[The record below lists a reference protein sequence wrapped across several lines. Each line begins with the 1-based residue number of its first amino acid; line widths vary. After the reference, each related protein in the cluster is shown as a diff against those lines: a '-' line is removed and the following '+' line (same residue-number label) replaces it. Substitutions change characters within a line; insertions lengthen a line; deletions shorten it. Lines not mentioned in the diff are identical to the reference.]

1 MTAIIAWL
9 LLVSFVVL
17 SGASPAH
24 RNLSPRSM
32 SVGLDR
38 NPSYTPNGPAEYLRA
53 LKKWGKD
60 IPDSLSQFTSSKG
73 QVGDL
78 DAPSVRNDREY
89 LSRVGFGTPFQYLN
103 VDLDTGSADVWVYSS
118 ETALEGLEERPI
130 WVIENST
137 TAKRVRGAV
146 WSITYGDSSSAWG
159 NVYTDHI
166 DLGGII
172 VHNAVVESAMDVS
185 PLLSA
190 EPNLN
195 GLFGLAYGLRSETTP
210 RQPTVLSTLLKQLDQ
225 HVFTVDLKYHSPDGA
240 YTFGYIDENRHIDEI
255 QYTPLKPDA
264 EFWEFN
270 FTGVHV
276 GGQNVW
282 YLAQWRAIAD
292 TGTTLILLS
301 HDIAQLYYSAV
312 PSARQD
318 RKLGGLWVF
327 DCDSPPLPDFEVG
340 LANGW
345 VGTVP
350 GKFMNY
356 TTIND
361 NSTLCMGGLQEI
373 EHDFGILG
381 DVFLKAVYAIFDVAG
396 GRIGFAHKE
405 LAF

>member
-1 MTAIIAWL
+1 MATMFLWVLLATLA
-9 LLVSFVVL
+9 LLV
-17 SGASPAH
+17 GASPTRH
-24 RNLSPRSM
+24 NLAPRSV
-32 SVGLDR
+32 SVGLER
-38 NPSYTPNGPAEYLRA
+38 NPTYTPNGPGEYMFA
-53 LKKWGKD
+53 LKKWGKN
-60 IPDSLSQFTSSKG
+60 IPDELSQFTSSKG
-73 QVGDL
+73 QTGDL
-78 DAPSVRNDREY
+78 DATSVRNDREY

-118 ETALEGLEERPI
+118 ETALDLSGNRPI

-137 TAKRVRGAV
+137 SAKRIKGAV

-166 DLGGII
+166 DLGGIV
-172 VHNAVVESAMDVS
+172 VHDAVVESAMDVS
-185 PLLSA
+185 PMLAA

-195 GLFGLAYGLRSETTP
+195 GLFGLAYGLKSEVSP
-210 RQPTVLSTLLKQLDQ
+210 HQPTVLSTLLNQLDQ
-225 HVFTVDLKYHSPDGA
+225 QVFTADLKYHSSDGG
-240 YTFGYIDENRHIDEI
+240 YTFGYIDEGRHLDEI
-255 QYTPLKPDA
+255 QYTPLIPDA
-264 EFWEFN
+264 KFWEFN

-301 HDIAQLYYSAV
+301 HDIAELYYSAI
-312 PSARQD
+312 PSAKQD
-318 RKLGGLWVF
+318 KELGGLWVF
-327 DCDSPPLPDFEVG
+327 ECNADTLPDFEIG

-350 GKFMNY
+350 GRFMNY
-356 TTIND
+356 TTVGG

-381 DVFLKAVYAIFDVAG
+381 DIFLKAVYAVFDVAG
-396 GRIGFAHKE
+396 GRIGFANKE
-405 LAF
+405 LAY